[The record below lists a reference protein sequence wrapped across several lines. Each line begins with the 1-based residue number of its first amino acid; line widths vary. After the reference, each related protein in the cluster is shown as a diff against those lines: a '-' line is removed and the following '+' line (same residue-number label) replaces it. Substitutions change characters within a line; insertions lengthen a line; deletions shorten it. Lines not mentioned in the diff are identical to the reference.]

1 MLISNDEETKNHL
14 LKLAKNAKIK
24 ILLNNYLHE
33 KLKYLKDYTK
43 LTKETIQKCLNN
55 KKSNSLSLLYNY
67 HDKILKDNINFQQK
81 SENLTSKFNSLL
93 NICVNET
100 PIGSPNLTKEKNDN
114 FLLDFVKI
122 KNNSIIKGLDHSIMQ
137 SKEKRIF
144 REKQRDNLV
153 DKERGNKE
161 IEKANNDIQQMML
174 YELKKCNHFKE
185 KTKSF
190 NAKKEGLS
198 NNIKLLKNYI
208 SNNKMFTSFNNEDLK
223 KEKEENNKKVKKK
236 NIVKSLFIPKS
247 ERFIHVNSLNKSFDE
262 KNNSIEDKKI
272 KNKIISD
279 FQKLEDLMDISIEEI
294 EIEEEIHG
302 EEDTLYEYNKYPNKK
317 ISTNYLKK
325 IKDKVPSLKLNMINY
340 NLNAHHEV
348 DIYSIERR
356 KFLRKSLKNQLIEM
370 KEKKEKAQARLNNL
384 NKKLDKLEKLS
395 QTIQENYNI
404 MKSMT
409 YLNTT
414 ANINSDLA
422 HKSLNNKE
430 KNKDKNDENKD
441 DLDEFFNGIQ
451 EVEEEIY
458 EEREIEND
466 KSEDKETKDT
476 KKDNDEEKEIKFNKK
491 INLDLRFTFRP
502 KINKNKFFNKSL
514 KPSNII
520 KKFYEERPKSK

>member
-1 MLISNDEETKNHL
+1 MLISNDEETKNHI
-14 LKLAKNAKIK
+14 LKLAKNAKMK

-43 LTKETIQKCLNN
+43 LTKEAIQKCLNN
-55 KKSNSLSLLYNY
+55 KKSNPLSLLNNY

-137 SKEKRIF
+137 SKKYRIF

-236 NIVKSLFIPKS
+236 NIVK
-247 ERFIHVNSLNKSFDE
+247 
-262 KNNSIEDKKI
+262 
-272 KNKIISD
+272 
-279 FQKLEDLMDISIEEI
+279 
-294 EIEEEIHG
+294 
-302 EEDTLYEYNKYPNKK
+302 
-317 ISTNYLKK
+317 
-325 IKDKVPSLKLNMINY
+325 
-340 NLNAHHEV
+340 
-348 DIYSIERR
+348 
-356 KFLRKSLKNQLIEM
+356 
-370 KEKKEKAQARLNNL
+370 
-384 NKKLDKLEKLS
+384 
-395 QTIQENYNI
+395 
-404 MKSMT
+404 
-409 YLNTT
+409 
-414 ANINSDLA
+414 
-422 HKSLNNKE
+422 
-430 KNKDKNDENKD
+430 
-441 DLDEFFNGIQ
+441 
-451 EVEEEIY
+451 
-458 EEREIEND
+458 
-466 KSEDKETKDT
+466 
-476 KKDNDEEKEIKFNKK
+476 
-491 INLDLRFTFRP
+491 
-502 KINKNKFFNKSL
+502 
-514 KPSNII
+514 
-520 KKFYEERPKSK
+520 